1 MYIRLHTIIDLT
13 LEAVLA
19 LGIVSGIG
27 LTFEYGHLFTLAG
40 LLHVLPGA

>member
-1 MYIRLHTIIDLT
+1 MYLRLHNFFDLA
-13 LEAVLA
+13 LEAALS